1 MIKLIASDL
10 DGTLIPEGTQTMEPG
25 FTEVLTELLD
35 RGYLFYAASGR
46 QYANMRRK
54 FEGFEDRIGF
64 VCENGALAME
74 HGEQQYIQEIPW
86 DRARAIAEDIMSFPK
101 TEICLSGV
109 KACYIQP
116 RTAWFED
123 QLLHVLKNDC
133 EIFRSLEDI
142 DDRIVKIAMYV
153 HDFSENAGRIQTF
166 FAEKYGDYADF
177 VRGGNDWLDMI
188 LKDSGKGRALRAVME
203 QKGLMPDEIM
213 VFGDNQN
220 DISMLEL
227 TPNSFAMAHAR
238 SDVQAHAA
246 HTCESV
252 TAYLRVF
259 LKESSCSTRGVNSNG
274 DKDML

>member
-25 FTEVLTELLD
+25 FLEVLEALLD

-46 QYANMRRK
+46 QYANMYRK
-54 FEGFEDRIGF
+54 FGAFADRIGF
-64 VCENGALAME
+64 VCENGSLAME

-86 DRARAIAEDIMSFPK
+86 ERVRAISGDIMSFPQA
-101 TEICLSGV
+101 EICLSGV
-109 KACYIQP
+109 KACYLMP

-123 QLLHVLKNDC
+123 QIRNVLKNDC
-133 EIFRSLEDI
+133 VTVRSLDEI
-142 DDRIVKIAMYV
+142 DDRIVKIAAYIY
-153 HDFSENAGRIQTF
+153 DFQENADRIQAF
-166 FAEKYGDYADF
+166 FGEKYGDYADF

-188 LKDSGKGRALRAVME
+188 LKDSGKGLALRAVME
-203 QKGLMPDEIM
+203 KKGISADEIM

-238 SDVQAHAA
+238 PDVQAHAA
-246 HTCESV
+246 HTCVSV
-252 TAYLRVF
+252 TEYLREF
-259 LKESSCSTRGVNSNG
+259 LKREY
-274 DKDML
+274 